1 MYYKIE
7 EELYNRIKEITGSDY
22 NKYGDFINA
31 EAIHNILKDLIC
43 ETERLEEQNQK
54 HKELIDKAIKYYE
67 SNQQECVIGRNKDE
81 KLIKEYYLPAQCS
94 KKMLDILK
102 ERLGE

>member
-43 ETERLEEQNQK
+43 E
-54 HKELIDKAIKYYE
+54 I
-67 SNQQECVIGRNKDE
+67 
-81 KLIKEYYLPAQCS
+81 
-94 KKMLDILK
+94 DILK
-102 ERLGE
+102 EKLGE